1 MHLPFIR
8 SVKDVE
14 LRNQKVLV
22 RADLN
27 VPIKNGV
34 VTSDARITASLATI
48 KFALDAGASVVVM
61 SHLGRPTEGQYV
73 DEFSLA
79 PVAQRLGQLLGRNVP
94 LLAQPEDCPSIDFGE
109 IGLLENVRFLAGEK
123 SNSAELSQRLADQ
136 CDVFVMDAFGTAH
149 RAHASTHGV
158 AERATTACAG
168 LLLDAELK
176 AFQTTLSAPQKPMV
190 AIIGGA
196 KVSTK
201 LEVLGSLTD
210 IADRIIVG
218 GGIANTFIAAAGYD
232 IGKSLYEPD
241 LLDVAKTI
249 ASRVEIPIPV
259 DVMVGKVFDEATP
272 AIVKAIDNVA
282 DDEMIMDIGPK
293 TARAWAETLI
303 DAQTIMW
310 NGPLGVF
317 EFDQFGEGTRVLA
330 QAIAESSAYSIAG
343 GGDTLAAVD
352 KYSVTNGISYISTG
366 GGAFL
371 ELVEGKV
378 LPAVEMLGRRSA

>member
-1 MHLPFIR
+1 M
-8 SVKDVE
+8 
-14 LRNQKVLV
+14 
-22 RADLN
+22 
-27 VPIKNGV
+27 
-34 VTSDARITASLATI
+34 ATI

-190 AIIGGA
+190 SDYWRGQGLDQIRSIR
-196 KVSTK
+196 
-201 LEVLGSLTD
+201 L
-210 IADRIIVG
+210 
-218 GGIANTFIAAAGYD
+218 AGRYCR
-232 IGKSLYEPD
+232 SHYC
-241 LLDVAKTI
+241 
-249 ASRVEIPIPV
+249 
-259 DVMVGKVFDEATP
+259 
-272 AIVKAIDNVA
+272 
-282 DDEMIMDIGPK
+282 
-293 TARAWAETLI
+293 
-303 DAQTIMW
+303 
-310 NGPLGVF
+310 
-317 EFDQFGEGTRVLA
+317 
-330 QAIAESSAYSIAG
+330 
-343 GGDTLAAVD
+343 
-352 KYSVTNGISYISTG
+352 
-366 GGAFL
+366 
-371 ELVEGKV
+371 
-378 LPAVEMLGRRSA
+378 GRRHSEYVYCCRRLRHW